1 MPVDLLIQFNQK
13 DVQALLENSLT
24 YTEIFLTSQ
33 KGNVYKSW
41 FGSLI
46 P

>member
-1 MPVDLLIQFNQK
+1 MPVDLLIQFHQK

-24 YTEIFLTSQ
+24 YSEIFLTSQ
-33 KGNVYKSW
+33 KENVYKSW